1 MYVYAMALEHYNIKA
16 STSLM
21 EFEFVS
27 VGRKGKIKKVV
38 QYSPTGIPEVYNLG
52 FGDLDLETGNISDT
66 SISDN
71 GDSQKVLGTVSA
83 TVLKFVQKYPNSQV
97 IAVGTSKSRT
107 RLYQIGI
114 SNNLDEIIKTF
125 DIYGLKSEEWEPFE
139 RGHNYNA
146 FLIRKKK

>member
-1 MYVYAMALEHYNIKA
+1 MNIERYNIKA

-27 VGRKGKIKKVV
+27 VGKKGEIKKVV
-38 QYSPTGIPEVYNLG
+38 QYSPTGIPNIYNLG
-52 FGDLDLETGNISDT
+52 FGDLDLETGEISDT
-66 SISDN
+66 AISDN
-71 GDSQKVLGTVSA
+71 GDSQKVLSTVSGTA
-83 TVLKFVQKYPNSQV
+83 IKFMEKHPHCQV

-114 SNNLDEIIKTF
+114 SNNLNEITQFF
-125 DIYGLKSEEWEPFE
+125 DVFGHTNEEWQVFK
-139 RGHNYNA
+139 RGKNYDA